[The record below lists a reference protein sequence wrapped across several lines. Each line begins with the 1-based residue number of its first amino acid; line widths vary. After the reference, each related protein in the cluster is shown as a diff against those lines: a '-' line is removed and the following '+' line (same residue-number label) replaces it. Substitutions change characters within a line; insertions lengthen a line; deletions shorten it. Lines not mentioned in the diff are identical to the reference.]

1 MPIQEE
7 KTKKEVALSY
17 TGESIQDYFDL
28 TKRPSSFE
36 NRKPLYESWFKEIYT
51 GSATQNQKFLEA
63 IKQYDIYGIL
73 PTTATTPAV
82 QTPVVQP
89 TINLT
94 ATETEFQRLEKL
106 IALWNQTANNPQFE
120 SQPESEKI
128 KLQNTFLN
136 KANDLIKE
144 YFTKT
149 QAFYQSAETDAL
161 ALSLSLQNQGL
172 DNSFVYIKLANLKT
186 ALNEV
191 QTLITKHNNLAALGA
206 APVVLVIIGMILTA
220 AAVGAGYY
228 LGSKGVTDELNA
240 YKEALTEANQKLLEL
255 NQALEKT
262 KGSLFLNL
270 PNIKES
276 QRVFKAEDLFR

>member
-7 KTKKEVALSY
+7 KSKKEVALSY
-17 TGESIQDYFDL
+17 TGESIVDYFDL
-28 TKRPSSFE
+28 TNRPSSFE

-51 GSATQNQKFLEA
+51 GSATQNQKFLAA
-63 IKQYDIYGIL
+63 IKQYDIYGTL
-73 PTTATTPAV
+73 PTAT
-82 QTPVVQP
+82 TPVVQP
-89 TINLT
+89 IINL
-94 ATETEFQRLEKL
+94 ATNETEFQRLEKL
-106 IALWNQTANNPQFE
+106 IALWNESTNNTQFE
-120 SQPESEKI
+120 NQPESEKI

-136 KANDLIKE
+136 KASDLIKE

-149 QAFYQSAETDAL
+149 QALYQSAETEAL

-191 QTLITKHNNLAALGA
+191 QALITKHNNLAALGA

-228 LGSKGVTDELNA
+228 LGSKGVADELNA

-255 NQALEKT
+255 NNSISTAENQVRDINKQVLTTNRKIKAFEY
-262 KGSLFLNL
+262 L
-270 PNIKES
+270 P
-276 QRVFKAEDLFR
+276 